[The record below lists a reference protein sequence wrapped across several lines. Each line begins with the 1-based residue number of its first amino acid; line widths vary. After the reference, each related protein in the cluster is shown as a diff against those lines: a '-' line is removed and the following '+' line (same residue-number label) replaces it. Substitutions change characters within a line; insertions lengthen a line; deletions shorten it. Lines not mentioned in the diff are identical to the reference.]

1 METAER
7 KLTLKLG
14 NAWITVSHC
23 QNGTAEYYKAAVSAW
38 MLEAAATTNE
48 NTRRA
53 CQRAAELNRAAAQRL
68 IGLALAK
75 G

>member
-1 METAER
+1 MEPLER

-23 QNGTAEYYKAAVSAW
+23 QNGTMEYYKAAVSAW
-38 MLEAAATTNE
+38 TLEAAAATNE
-48 NTRRA
+48 KTRCA
-53 CQRAAELNRAAAQRL
+53 CRRAAELNRAAAQRL
-68 IGLALAK
+68 IGLSLVA